1 MSIII
6 VNTERITHYSIK
18 EYRGMVTASQ
28 VVGANM
34 FADFFAS
41 FTDVVGGTSGAYRD
55 KLEILYEDVI
65 DQLSQNAEEIGANAI
80 VGFRIE
86 FDEISGKG
94 KSMFMVTCI
103 GTAVTIEPDR
113 YEIYEKLH
121 NLNVYLKD
129 GLLTQEQYDFEKE
142 QIQKNNENFLANDVK
157 KQADKIKEERIR
169 QAEADIAMEKER
181 KRRAMMTEEEIRK
194 EDIIAAKYENLWMM
208 SADGIQRAKLPYTLK
223 GKTLDE
229 VIINLIADDRFNE
242 AGKYYMEAT
251 GADAEASYDYIYK
264 MFES

>member
-6 VNTERITHYSIK
+6 VNTERIAHYSIK

-65 DQLSQNAEEIGANAI
+65 DQLSHNAEEMGANAVI
-80 VGFRIE
+80 GFRIE
-86 FDEISGKG
+86 YDEISGKG
-94 KSMFMVTCI
+94 KSMFMVTCV
-103 GTAVTIEPDR
+103 GTAVVIEPDR

-129 GLLTQEQYDFEKE
+129 GLLTQDQFDFEKE

-157 KQADKIKEERIR
+157 KQADKIKEERIK
-169 QAEADIAMEKER
+169 QAEAEIAKEKER
-181 KRRAMMTEEEIRK
+181 ERRAKMTEEEIQK
-194 EDIIAAKYENLWMM
+194 EDVIASKYENLWMM
-208 SADGIQRAKLPYTLK
+208 SVDGIQRAKLPYTLK

-229 VIINLIADDRFNE
+229 VIINLIADDKFNE
-242 AGKYYMEAT
+242 AGKYYMEVT